1 MTNQRQSRRSNP
13 LGGIIGI
20 AIFAVILFVLFKMV
34 SGVFTL
40 LSWLAPILF
49 ILALIYNRQVVFD
62 YGKMLARNLKNDLP
76 RGLVYSVLSFLGFPL
91 VSAFLFFKAFVTHK
105 AKKIVKEKEETF
117 DDYEEIDDEL
127 EDEDFLELPELEIT
141 KETKSPKAND
151 TDTDSTYDDL
161 FK

>member
-1 MTNQRQSRRSNP
+1 MTNQRQKRQSNP

-20 AIFAVILFVLFKMV
+20 AIFAIIIFVLFKMV
-34 SGVFTL
+34 SGIFTL

-91 VSAFLFFKAFVTHK
+91 VSAFLFFKAFATHK
-105 AKKIVKEKEETF
+105 AKKIVKQKEEDF
-117 DDYEEIDDEL
+117 DDYEEI
-127 EDEDFLELPELEIT
+127 EDEDFLDLPELEIT
-141 KETKSPKAND
+141 KETRSQKGND
-151 TDTDSTYDDL
+151 ADTDSTYDDL